1 MYINIAKMSFIN
13 YYPVRKEFDYEL
25 MIYCGLGVTLTILFA
40 WYLWAVNYR
49 YSSERIADKLLKKY
63 AGPVSDNQAILAD
76 NGQLSPDGTKASAV
90 ITVRDKG
97 ISTSAVTQELYSLP
111 VRSICSPID
120 KTCISL

>member
-1 MYINIAKMSFIN
+1 MSFIN

-25 MIYCGLGVTLTILFA
+25 MIYTAVGICAAVLLA
-40 WYLWAVNYR
+40 WYLWSVEYR

-63 AGPVSDNQAILAD
+63 PGPVRDDQTVLSD
-76 NGQLSPDGTKASAV
+76 NGQLSPDGLKASAV

-97 ISTSAVTQELYSLP
+97 ISTTAITQELYSLP
-111 VRSICSPID
+111 VRSSCSPID

>member
-1 MYINIAKMSFIN
+1 MSFIN

-25 MIYCGLGVTLTILFA
+25 MIYCGLGITLAILLA

-63 AGPVSDNQAILAD
+63 AGPVSDNQTVLAD

-90 ITVRDKG
+90 ITIRDKG
-97 ISTSAVTQELYSLP
+97 ISTSSVTQELYSLP
-111 VRSICSPID
+111 VRNTCSPID